1 MFRFAISTKLFQK
14 ISLILR
20 LVWVFSIVLFILIS
34 LLGAYLTWSKMREY
48 ANGLTNNIFVVGK
61 TNTKKTADI
70 KTFIELQE
78 VMQSRASL
86 QPSLQQ

>member
-48 ANGLTNNIFVVGK
+48 ANGLTNNIFVVEK